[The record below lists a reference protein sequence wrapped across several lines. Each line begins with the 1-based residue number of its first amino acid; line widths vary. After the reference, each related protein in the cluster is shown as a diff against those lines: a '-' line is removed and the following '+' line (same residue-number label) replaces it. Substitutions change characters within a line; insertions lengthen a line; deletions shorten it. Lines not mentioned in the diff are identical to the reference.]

1 GQRDCHIMYDAMDA
15 ETWTIVIGVVLGFF
29 ALPVAMFAYDLRR
42 QRQQREEVSA
52 DVDVADRL

>member
-1 GQRDCHIMYDAMDA
+1 MYDAMDA

-42 QRQQREEVSA
+42 QRQQRAEVSA

>member
-1 GQRDCHIMYDAMDA
+1 MYDAMDA

-42 QRQQREEVSA
+42 QRQHRAEVSA
-52 DVDVADRL
+52 DLDVADRH